1 MSIYSLKS
9 AIINLKSNYTMF
21 RKHTLTLSVL
31 LGLNGLLNAQQT
43 DFDAVVVPVETKARD
58 FSEYLVQLA
67 WLNQPESAIAQ
78 EEVKNAQDEAKNTR
92 KEWMRDVQANFNLNE
107 GNLQGADDNGNVFFP
122 RYNFGIGV
130 NVFNIASQKNKNNV
144 AKREIK
150 IAEHKVN
157 QRKLEIRA
165 ETLQRYA
172 LFKLAKEI
180 YKTRTLAEQ
189 EANANYLVIQ
199 QLYKTDEKT
208 FEEYTTAS
216 TAYYAAQ
223 EARLKAETDVLL
235 AKISLEE
242 IIGVKWEQV
251 QHPAKEE

>member
-1 MSIYSLKS
+1 
-9 AIINLKSNYTMF
+9 MF
-21 RKHTLTLSVL
+21 RKHIFTLSIL
-31 LGLNGLLNAQQT
+31 LGLSGLLSAQQA
-43 DFDAVVVPVETKARD
+43 DFDAVVIPVEMKARD

-78 EEVKNAQDEAKNTR
+78 DEVKNAQDEAKTTR
-92 KEWMRDVQANFNLNE
+92 KEWMRDVQASFNINE
-107 GNLQGADDNGNVFFP
+107 GNLKGAGEDGNVFFP
-122 RYNFGIGV
+122 RYNFGVGINLF
-130 NVFNIASQKNKNNV
+130 NVASQKGKNTV
-144 AKREIK
+144 AKRDIR

-172 LFKLAKEI
+172 LYKLAKEL
-180 YKTRTLAEQ
+180 YKTRTIAEQ
-189 EANANYLVIQ
+189 EVNANYLVIQ
-199 QLYKTDEKT
+199 QLYKSDEKT

-216 TAYYAAQ
+216 AAYYAAQ

-242 IIGVKWEQV
+242 MIGIKWEQV

>member
-1 MSIYSLKS
+1 M
-9 AIINLKSNYTMF
+9 
-21 RKHTLTLSVL
+21 RKNILTLSIL
-31 LGLNGLLNAQQT
+31 LGLNSLSSAQQA
-43 DFDAVVVPVETKARD
+43 DFDAVIIPVENKARD

-78 EEVKNAQDEAKNTR
+78 FEVKNAQDDAKNTR
-92 KEWMRDVQANFNLNE
+92 KEWMRDVQASFNINE
-107 GNLQGADDNGNVFFP
+107 ANLQGADESGNVYFP
-122 RYNFGIGV
+122 RYNFGVGL
-130 NVFNIASQKNKNNV
+130 NLYNLTSQKSKNNIG
-144 AKREIK
+144 KRDVQ
-150 IAEHKVN
+150 IAEHQVN

-165 ETLQRYA
+165 ETLQRFA
-172 LFKLAKEI
+172 LYKLAKAL

-216 TAYYAAQ
+216 AAYYTAQ
-223 EARLKAETDVLL
+223 EARLKAETDVML

-242 IIGVKWEQV
+242 MIGIKWEQV